1 MNGPEIRPAGER
13 AALVELEDNA
23 AVHALAATLEPIRGS
38 GLEEIVP
45 GDRTLL
51 LVWAEAAPPRAAIE
65 ELVAGAGA
73 GAGPGQPAGETV
85 ELAVAYD
92 GPDLE
97 EVAAACSVSIDEFV
111 ERHSGAGYRVA
122 FIGFAPGF
130 AYLTGGDPELA
141 PPRRAEPR
149 TRVPAGSL
157 AIAGPYSA
165 VYPRESPGGW
175 NLVGSC
181 DERLFDPSRERPAL
195 LVAGAAVRLVP
206 A

>member
-1 MNGPEIRPAGER
+1 MSEAKVRPAGER
-13 AALVELEDNA
+13 GALVEMEDNA
-23 AVHALAATLEPIRGS
+23 AVHALAAALEPRRGHE
-38 GLEEIVP
+38 LEEIVP
-45 GDRTLL
+45 GDQTLL
-51 LVWAEAAPPRAAIE
+51 LVWREAAPPPGAVEA
-65 ELVAGAGA
+65 LVAGASA
-73 GAGPGQPAGETV
+73 GDALAAGPQI

-97 EVAAACSVSIDEFV
+97 EVASACSLAPGEFV
-111 ERHSGAGYRVA
+111 ERHLAADYRVA

-130 AYLTGGDPELA
+130 AYLTGGDPGLQ

-149 TRVPAGSL
+149 TRVPAGAL

-175 NLVGSC
+175 NLIGSC
-181 DERLFDPSRERPAL
+181 EARLFDPAREQPAL
-195 LVAGAAVRLVP
+195 LAAGAAVKLVP

>member
-1 MNGPEIRPAGER
+1 MSAPEIRPAGER
-13 AALVELEDNA
+13 GALVELADNA
-23 AVHALAATLEPIRGS
+23 AVHALAATLEPLRGS

-51 LVWAEAAPPRAAIE
+51 LVWEEEAPPAGAIA
-65 ELVAGAGA
+65 ELVAGTGPEREQAAGA
-73 GAGPGQPAGETV
+73 AV

-181 DERLFDPSRERPAL
+181 DERLFDPGSDRPAL
-195 LVAGAAVRLVP
+195 LTAGAAVRLV
-206 A
+206 AT

>member
-1 MNGPEIRPAGER
+1 MSAAQVRPAGER
-13 AALVELEDNA
+13 GALVELEDNA
-23 AVHALAATLEPIRGS
+23 AVHALAATLEPLRGS
-38 GLEEIVP
+38 ELEEIVP

-51 LVWAEAAPPRAAIE
+51 LVWRHEAPPAAAVERLVADSEQGGPAPAEAA
-65 ELVAGAGA
+65 
-73 GAGPGQPAGETV
+73 V

-97 EVAAACSVSIDEFV
+97 EVAEACSVGVEEFV
-111 ERHSGAGYRVA
+111 ERHSAADYRVA
-122 FIGFAPGF
+122 FLGFAPGF
-130 AYLTGGDPELA
+130 AYLTGGDPGLV
-141 PPRRAEPR
+141 PPRREEPR
-149 TRVPAGSL
+149 TRVPAGAL

-181 DERLFDPSRERPAL
+181 EARLFDPSQEQPAL
-195 LVAGAAVRLVP
+195 LAAGAAVRLVP

>member
-1 MNGPEIRPAGER
+1 MSAPEIRPAGER
-13 AALVELEDNA
+13 GALVELEDNA
-23 AVHALAATLEPIRGS
+23 AVHALAATLEPLRDS

-51 LVWAEAAPPRAAIE
+51 LVWEETAPPRAAID
-65 ELVAGAGA
+65 ELVASA
-73 GAGPGQPAGETV
+73 GAGPGRQAGETV
-85 ELAVAYD
+85 ELTVAYD

-97 EVAAACSVSIDEFV
+97 EVADACSVSIDEFV

-175 NLVGSC
+175 NLVGRC
-181 DERLFDPSRERPAL
+181 DERLFDPSQERPAL

>member
-1 MNGPEIRPAGER
+1 M
-13 AALVELEDNA
+13 
-23 AVHALAATLEPIRGS
+23 
-38 GLEEIVP
+38 P

-51 LVWAEAAPPRAAIE
+51 LVWTDEAPPEAAIE
-65 ELVAGAGA
+65 RMLEEAEDPC
-73 GAGPGQPAGETV
+73 AGPVGDPV

-97 EVAAACSVSIDEFV
+97 EVAEACSVSVAEFV
-111 ERHSGAGYRVA
+111 ERHSAADYRVA

-130 AYLTGGDPELA
+130 AYLTGGDPGLA
-141 PPRRAEPR
+141 PPRRDEPR

-175 NLVGSC
+175 NLIGSC
-181 DERLFDPSRERPAL
+181 EARLFDPSRQQPAL
-195 LVAGAAVRLVP
+195 LAAGAPVRLV
-206 A
+206 AS

>member
-1 MNGPEIRPAGER
+1 MSEVEIRPAGER
-13 AALVELEDNA
+13 GALVELEDNA
-23 AVHALAATLEPIRGS
+23 AVHALAAALEPRRGS
-38 GLEEIVP
+38 ELEEIVP
-45 GDRTLL
+45 GDCTLL
-51 LVWAEAAPPRAAIE
+51 LVWNGEAPSPAAVQ
-65 ELVAGAGA
+65 ELVAAAESGAL
-73 GAGPGQPAGETV
+73 PPAAEPVRLSVT
-85 ELAVAYD
+85 YD
-92 GPDLE
+92 GPDLA
-97 EVAAACSVSIDEFV
+97 EVAAACSISTEEFV
-111 ERHSGAGYRVA
+111 ERHIAADYRVA

-130 AYLTGGDPELA
+130 AYLTGGDPGLR

-149 TRVPAGSL
+149 TRVPAGAL

-181 DERLFDPSRERPAL
+181 DARLFDPSQEQPAL

>member
-1 MNGPEIRPAGER
+1 MSGATVRPAGER
-13 AALVELEDNA
+13 GALVELADNA
-23 AVHALAATLEPIRGS
+23 AVHALAAALEPRRGDE
-38 GLEEIVP
+38 LEEIVP

-51 LVWAEAAPPRAAIE
+51 LVWREQAPPPATVEA
-65 ELVAGAGA
+65 LVAGAGA
-73 GAGPGQPAGETV
+73 GDEPPGAEPV

-92 GPDLE
+92 GPDLD
-97 EVAAACSVSIDEFV
+97 EVAAACSVTPGEFV
-111 ERHSGAGYRVA
+111 ERHLAADYRVA

-130 AYLTGGDPELA
+130 AYLTGGDPGLQ

-149 TRVPAGSL
+149 TRVPAGAL

-175 NLVGSC
+175 NIVGSC
-181 DERLFDPSRERPAL
+181 DARLFDPSRKRPAL
-195 LVAGAAVRLVP
+195 LGAGAAVRLVP

>member
-13 AALVELEDNA
+13 GALVELADNA
-23 AVHALAATLEPIRGS
+23 AVHALAATLEPLRGS

-51 LVWAEAAPPRAAIE
+51 LVWEDEAPPERAIE

-73 GAGPGQPAGETV
+73 GPGPAAGETV
-85 ELAVAYD
+85 ELTVAYD

-97 EVAAACSVSIDEFV
+97 EVAAACSVSVDEFV

-141 PPRRAEPR
+141 PPRRDEPR